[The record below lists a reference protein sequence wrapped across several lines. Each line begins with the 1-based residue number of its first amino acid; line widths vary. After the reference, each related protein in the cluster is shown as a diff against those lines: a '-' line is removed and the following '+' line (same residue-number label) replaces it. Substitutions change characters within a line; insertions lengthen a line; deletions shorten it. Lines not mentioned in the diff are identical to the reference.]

1 MGTIQMHLFLMHIC
15 LILGHEKE
23 YCPLREGTFHA
34 VPEEAFCPL
43 HSFAVSG

>member
-1 MGTIQMHLFLMHIC
+1 MGAIQMHLFLMHIC
-15 LILGHEKE
+15 LILGHEKI